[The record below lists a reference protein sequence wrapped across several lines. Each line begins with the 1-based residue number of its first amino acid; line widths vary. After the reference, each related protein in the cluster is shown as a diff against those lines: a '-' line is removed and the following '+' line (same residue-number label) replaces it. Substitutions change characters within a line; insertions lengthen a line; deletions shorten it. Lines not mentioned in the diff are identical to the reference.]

1 MISTLI
7 TLLGLAHLKPEE
19 TLAIHFP
26 ATLEGRSNLRQGPDC
41 TELGDRSPASDRT
54 SPGEPENGNIINR
67 YPHHSSIY
75 IGLTSCVVARVR
87 FTLAFLAIS
96 YPN

>member
-1 MISTLI
+1 MISSLI

-67 YPHHSSIY
+67 YPHHSI
-75 IGLTSCVVARVR
+75 VVQGV
-87 FTLAFLAIS
+87 S
-96 YPN
+96 KKG